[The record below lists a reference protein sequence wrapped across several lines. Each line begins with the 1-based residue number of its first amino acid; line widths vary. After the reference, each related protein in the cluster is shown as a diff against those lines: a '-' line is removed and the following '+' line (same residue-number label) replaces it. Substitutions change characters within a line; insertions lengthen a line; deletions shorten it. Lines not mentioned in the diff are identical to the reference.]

1 MEGCVDM
8 KKQVCMKK
16 SGGRLHDIQP
26 VVSKLVNNG
35 KVGEDN
41 TLTYAGFEP
50 SNLIVLLSQMITIG
64 NAESL
69 FDKEKIIPRV
79 IVECI
84 SNERDDVDFFLST
97 MESVVREMQSI
108 KEKEF
113 YVLTGISLDVRSCL
127 KKEWVINDC
136 KITLSEG
143 FDSMFDSRKE
153 ALESLS
159 WCGSDDAYTSVVI
172 TVKSK
177 TPKGAMFKGLRAL
190 NVFRA
195 LLCFDANN
203 VQFIFGDN
211 CWPINKVRLGR
222 YQTVH
227 KSSGEIVRS
236 VLFHE
241 KRFKLESSLPYFDES
256 KSKVI
261 NNNIEHH
268 LSSISDCKY
277 SSLIGSALERCAD
290 ALDEYDC
297 DVAVVKLW
305 GALESLVAYG
315 DSNCERVPVR
325 VAAVFGNDVFI
336 KEWLYHIKDYRN
348 RYVHEGEC
356 DQRSVHLA
364 YKLGAVFK
372 WVFIFFLRLKRD
384 DVRGV
389 LGLLDLSSKGLGHI
403 ELKESELRD
412 ARNLLV
418 GKGG

>member
-1 MEGCVDM
+1 
-8 KKQVCMKK
+8 
-16 SGGRLHDIQP
+16 
-26 VVSKLVNNG
+26 
-35 KVGEDN
+35 
-41 TLTYAGFEP
+41 
-50 SNLIVLLSQMITIG
+50 
-64 NAESL
+64 
-69 FDKEKIIPRV
+69 
-79 IVECI
+79 
-84 SNERDDVDFFLST
+84 
-97 MESVVREMQSI
+97 
-108 KEKEF
+108 
-113 YVLTGISLDVRSCL
+113 
-127 KKEWVINDC
+127 
-136 KITLSEG
+136 
-143 FDSMFDSRKE
+143 MFDSRKE

-315 DSNCERVPVR
+315 DSNCERVPAR